1 MKKLA
6 VVGLAAVIV
15 AGVFAFM
22 GGGTPSPE
30 RVGYFKSEAGNR
42 VMAYV
47 APEGMTE
54 SQAHEVLGDAM
65 HTPGKLTFA
74 VIYRAGR
81 MHPGHRLT
89 GAPDYRTA
97 AGMLDQA
104 PYDGWAWGAVI
115 NAAGQIQYQEK

>member
-1 MKKLA
+1 MKA
-6 VVGLAAVIV
+6 VFGIGLAAVVV
-15 AGVFAFM
+15 AGAFAFL

-30 RVGYFKSEAGNR
+30 QVGYFKSETGNR

-47 APEGMTE
+47 APEGMTDA
-54 SQAHEVLGDAM
+54 QARTALKGMM
-65 HTPGKLTFA
+65 HTPGQLTFA
-74 VIYRAGR
+74 VIYRPGR

-89 GAPDYRTA
+89 GAPDYLTA

-115 NAAGQIQYQEK
+115 NVAGQIQFQEK